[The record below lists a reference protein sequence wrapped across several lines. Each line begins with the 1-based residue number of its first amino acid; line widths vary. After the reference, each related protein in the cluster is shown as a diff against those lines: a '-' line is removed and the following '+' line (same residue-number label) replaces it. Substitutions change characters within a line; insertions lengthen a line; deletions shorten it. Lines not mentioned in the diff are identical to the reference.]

1 MSEKEETD
9 MGDIKKDKIIILPNL
24 SITDKKDNINLN
36 TNNEKRMSKIK
47 EKINNFEIVDDEIT
61 KCKHS
66 IIFDG
71 KEYRR
76 YSRYN
81 YYNNKRKINK
91 IIYKCIN
98 IRKDQ
103 KFRKDTNQNAF
114 CNSTIE
120 YIEPGQHI
128 KSGYFI
134 KSMHSESC
142 LELDYKIVKEK
153 KIVKL
158 KLITIKINL

>member
-9 MGDIKKDKIIILPNL
+9 IGDIKKVKINNLPNL
-24 SITDKKDNINLN
+24 SITDKKDNIKLN

-61 KCKHS
+61 KCKDS

-71 KEYRR
+71 KEYRS
-76 YSRYN
+76 YNKYN
-81 YYNNKRKINK
+81 YYNNKRKMNK

-98 IRKDQ
+98 IRKEQ
-103 KFRKDTNQNAF
+103 KFRKDTNQNDFGNAK
-114 CNSTIE
+114 IE
-120 YIEPGQHI
+120 YIEPGQNI

-134 KSMHSESC
+134 KSMHLESC
-142 LELDYKIVKEK
+142 L
-153 KIVKL
+153 
-158 KLITIKINL
+158 